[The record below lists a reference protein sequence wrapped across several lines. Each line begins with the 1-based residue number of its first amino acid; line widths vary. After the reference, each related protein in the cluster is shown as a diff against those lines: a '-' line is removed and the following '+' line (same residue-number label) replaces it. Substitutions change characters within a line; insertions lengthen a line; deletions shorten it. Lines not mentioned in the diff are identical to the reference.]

1 MKTIERVIA
10 FATLILIVTVSSSV
24 VFAQTD
30 RQTVVNIPFHF
41 TVSDRAMPAGEYV
54 IRRNRKDA
62 DTVWVIQHKKTGKA
76 VMMLTQAVQAN
87 ETQEDAKFVFRKYDD
102 LYILSQF
109 WAAGT
114 NTGREIQV
122 TDRERELS
130 KALAKAP
137 QVHVLIARS
146 ER

>member
-1 MKTIERVIA
+1 MKPIERVIA
-10 FATLILIVTVSSSV
+10 LTVLILLVTVSSS

-30 RQTVVNIPFHF
+30 RQTLVNIPFNF
-41 TVSDRAMPAGEYV
+41 SVSDKAMPAGEYL
-54 IRRNRKDA
+54 IRRNRKDT
-62 DTVWVIQHKKTGKA
+62 DTVWVIQHKKSGRSA
-76 VMMLTQAVQAN
+76 LMLTRSVRAN

-102 LYILSQF
+102 LYILSEF

-122 TDRERELS
+122 TDRERALT

-137 QVHVLIARS
+137 QVHVLIDRGG
-146 ER
+146 R

>member
-30 RQTVVNIPFHF
+30 RQTLVNIPFHF

-76 VMMLTQAVQAN
+76 VMMLTQTVQAN

-130 KALAKAP
+130 KSLATAP